1 MRRPNNRLPADIT
14 AVFGSTGT
22 RKTTGYVMPRVDAER
37 GAVVIW
43 DAKNEY
49 QGVPGVVTVYDRA
62 ELVQAVR
69 SCRRLAFHAPPDEF
83 AFWCRVVWARG
94 DALVI
99 AEELAQVTTP
109 GKACGAWHQI
119 LTAGRGFGLRTIGIG
134 QRPAEVDK
142 TIIGQASLLHVRR
155 LTRAADRRYMAAE
168 LDVAPGIVD
177 AMRGDQW
184 IEREIATGA
193 VRVGAG
199 IRKPGRAQGR
209 ALKVVA

>member
-99 AEELAQVTTP
+99 AGREFGSRLLVGT
-109 GKACGAWHQI
+109 GKYK
-119 LTAGRGFGLRTIGIG
+119 
-134 QRPAEVDK
+134 D
-142 TIIGQASLLHVRR
+142 
-155 LTRAADRRYMAAE
+155 
-168 LDVAPGIVD
+168 LD
-177 AMRGDQW
+177 
-184 IEREIATGA
+184 ET
-193 VRVGAG
+193 
-199 IRKPGRAQGR
+199 GRAIEALDRYLKAGGSPAGLKPFAAKLGGDPRFKALLGR
-209 ALKVVA
+209 